1 MQVLVK
7 IEQKMINKNYMSLFG
22 WFSLGIL
29 ITILVLIIGPILIIY
44 SINML
49 FHYNLDYNIESIF
62 AIFLILTVVRTWA
75 KL

>member
-1 MQVLVK
+1 MT
-7 IEQKMINKNYMSLFG
+7 NKNISLFG

-49 FHYNLDYNIESIF
+49 FDYNLDYNMENIF
-62 AIFLILTVVRTWA
+62 AMFLILTVVRTWA

>member
-1 MQVLVK
+1 MQLLAK
-7 IEQKMINKNYMSLFG
+7 IGQAMTNKYVSLFG

-29 ITILVLIIGPILIIY
+29 ITVLVLIIGPILIIY

-49 FHYNLDYNIESIF
+49 FHYNLDYNMENIF
-62 AIFLILTVVRTWA
+62 AIVLILTVVRTWG

>member
-1 MQVLVK
+1 MLILVK
-7 IEQKMINKNYMSLFG
+7 IGQAMTNKNISLFG

-49 FHYNLDYNIESIF
+49 FHNNLDYNMENIF
-62 AIFLILTVVRTWA
+62 AIFIILTVVRTWA

>member
-1 MQVLVK
+1 MT
-7 IEQKMINKNYMSLFG
+7 NKNISLFG

-49 FHYNLDYNIESIF
+49 FHNNLDYNMENIF